1 MGSSPSDGICGEL
14 MLYLR
19 IRIGCRV
26 PIESHIMDALADFK
40 ANLLA
45 VAERSAIIKSNCDN
59 EEGTKQFLVLP
70 VIAALG
76 YDCSNPFEVQP
87 EFPADFRNGMQE
99 RVDYVIM
106 CDGKPAIAVECKKV
120 GADLAANR
128 GQLRSY
134 FTPLSSVRLGILTDG
149 IRFEFFVDC
158 EDPNVMD
165 AEPFVTLDLEQATRS
180 PIPDDVIEAL
190 SQMSR
195 ANFSPDTIADAAEMR
210 LISKRLRTALT
221 QEFRDPSDD
230 LCKLVLQRVGVTN
243 VRRASIQA
251 RYSGL
256 IKAAMEDALI
266 LPVVELL
273 KGASGGGSPSD
284 SKGEVTQRTI
294 TTERELS
301 VYRYICR
308 RLAFLSADE
317 RHFSA
322 IEHVGHRD
330 YIGKFAIYYA
340 NVKKGRLL
348 DFIEGSNG
356 QDKFI
361 FPEPF
366 GELVTGNIRDIDD
379 PLRKIFAQR
388 VRELGAPVAS
398 PAMLLKTA

>member
-1 MGSSPSDGICGEL
+1 
-14 MLYLR
+14 
-19 IRIGCRV
+19 
-26 PIESHIMDALADFK
+26 MDALGELK
-40 ANLLA
+40 ASLSA
-45 VAERSAIIKSNCDN
+45 VAERSAVIKSNCDN

-106 CDGKPAIAVECKKV
+106 CDGKPVIAVECKKV
-120 GADLAANR
+120 GTDLAANR
-128 GQLRSY
+128 GQLRAY

-149 IRFEFFVDC
+149 LRFEFFVDC
-158 EDPNVMD
+158 EDANVMD

-195 ANFSPDTIADAAEMR
+195 SNFEPDAIAGAAEMR
-210 LISKRLRTALT
+210 LIAKRLRTALT
-221 QEFRDPSDD
+221 QEFRDPSDE

-251 RYSGL
+251 RYGGL
-256 IKAAMEDALI
+256 IRAAMEDALI
-266 LPVVELL
+266 LPVVEMLR
-273 KGASGGGSPSD
+273 ASSGERSPID
-284 SKGEVTQRTI
+284 AKDDVTQRTI

-301 VYRYICR
+301 VYRYVCR
-308 RLAFLSADE
+308 RLAFLSSDE

-322 IEHVGHRD
+322 IEQVGYRD

-348 DFIEGSNG
+348 DYIEGSNG

-361 FPEPF
+361 FPAPF
-366 GELVTGNIRDIDD
+366 GEMVTGNIRDIDE
-379 PLRKIFAQR
+379 PLRKMFMQR
-388 VRELGAPVAS
+388 VRELGAEALPTTI
-398 PAMLLKTA
+398 LLKTA